1 MKPVPSGFNLRPI
14 PLIGRSFS
22 LPEQNLASTK
32 KASPHMTLA
41 ETLLQQLEN
50 PALSRDERAQLQ
62 CQIAADFEHRGQYDA
77 ARDALAELWQ
87 GVGARPILKGLSEL
101 TAAEVLLR
109 VGSLS
114 GYLGSIQQIEQAQD
128 AAKDL
133 ISESIT
139 RFEALGETT
148 RVAAA
153 QSELGFCYRRA
164 GAHDEARVVYNEA
177 LKRLTDESDTELRAK
192 ILMRLAVVESASG
205 RYNEA
210 LRILTDSAELFDESD
225 NDALKGK
232 FHNDL
237 ACVLTNLSK
246 AERRSDYIDRAL
258 IEYTAASHHFE
269 QAGHTSY
276 RASAEHNL
284 GFLLYTT
291 GRYEEAHEHL
301 NSARRLFA
309 DVGNKGRIAQVDE
322 ASARVL
328 LAQGKMRGAE
338 SAIREAV
345 RVLSKGGEQGLLAE
359 ALTTQGCILSKR
371 GNFIESLH
379 TLRRAA
385 DLGEQAGA
393 VEDAGRALLS
403 LIEEH
408 ADRLNE
414 PELLEAYERADNL
427 LKETQDTGT
436 IKRLRACSVRIVSAR
451 RASLSQRR
459 RVRSL
464 VDFWANFNLT
474 ERVHAYE
481 ARYVR
486 RALIDGQGSI
496 TRAARLLG
504 LHHHGT
510 LAAMLEEGGRHKDL
524 AYLRLPPE
532 PRKQSII
539 NRNSRRPRTKPR
551 TINILC
557 VEDYQVVADA
567 VKETLE
573 ELGWTVELCADGA
586 EAMRKLESK
595 ARYHLLILDNQLP
608 GKDGLEL
615 ARRARQ
621 LPHRRRT
628 PIIMLSASDVE
639 QDALRAGVNAFLRKP
654 QDIGRLSA
662 TVMRLLT
669 KDTTSKLLNRERVKG
684 EARDSH

>member
-1 MKPVPSGFNLRPI
+1 VKPDPTGFDLRPI
-14 PLIGRSFS
+14 LLIDRGFG
-22 LPEQNLASTK
+22 LPDYFLPSTK

-41 ETLLQQLEN
+41 DTLLKQLEN
-50 PALSRDERAQLQ
+50 HALSRDERAQLQ

-77 ARDALAELWQ
+77 ARDALGELWN
-87 GVGARPILKGLSEL
+87 GVGKRPTLEGLSEL

-109 VGSLS
+109 TGSLS
-114 GYLGSIQQIEQAQD
+114 GYLGSIRQIEGAQD
-128 AAKDL
+128 KAKDL

-139 RFEALGETT
+139 RFEALGEQT
-148 RVAAA
+148 RIAIA

-164 GAHDEARVVYNEA
+164 GAHDDARVVYREA
-177 LKRLTDESDTELRAK
+177 LKRLNDGSDTELRAK

-205 RYNEA
+205 RYSEA
-210 LRILTDSAELFDESD
+210 LGILTDSARLFDESN

-246 AERRSDYIDRAL
+246 AERRSDYTDRAI
-258 IEYTAASHHFE
+258 IEYTAASHYFE

-276 RASAEHNL
+276 FARAENNL
-284 GFLLYTT
+284 GLLLHNTE
-291 GRYEEAHEHL
+291 RYEEAHEHL
-301 NSARRLFA
+301 NRARQLFA
-309 DVGNKGRIAQVDE
+309 TVNDRGSVAQVDE
-322 ASARVL
+322 TRARVL
-328 LAQGKMRGAE
+328 LAQGRLQAAE

-345 RVLSKGGEQGLLAE
+345 RVLSKGDEQGLLAE
-359 ALTTQGCILSKR
+359 ALTTQGRILSKR
-371 GNFIESLH
+371 GNFIESVN
-379 TLRRAA
+379 TLKHAA
-385 DLGEQAGA
+385 DLAEEAGA

-403 LIEEH
+403 LMEEH
-408 ADRLNE
+408 ADRINE
-414 PELLEAYERADNL
+414 YELLGTYERAHNL
-427 LKETQDTGT
+427 LKETQDAET
-436 IKRLRACSVRIVSAR
+436 IMRLRACALRIVSDR
-451 RASLSQRR
+451 RAYLSQRR
-459 RVRSL
+459 ARSL

-474 ERVHAYE
+474 ERVHTFE

-486 RALIDGQGSI
+486 RALIDGEGSV

-504 LHHHGT
+504 FPHHTT
-510 LAAMLEEGGRHKDL
+510 LAAMLDKEGRHKDL
-524 AYLRLPPE
+524 AYLRTPPE
-532 PRKQSII
+532 TRRQSII
-539 NRNSRRPRTKPR
+539 NPRSRRRSRTKAR

-557 VEDYQVVADA
+557 VEDYQAVAEA

-573 ELGWTVELCADGA
+573 ELSWKVELCADGT
-586 EAMRKLESK
+586 EAMRKIESK

-639 QDALRAGVNAFLRKP
+639 RDALNAGVSAFLRKP

-669 KDTTSKLLNRERVKG
+669 KNTS
-684 EARDSH
+684 